1 VGIHFFDTVH
11 MHMASRVRG
20 NVTALESCAEAD
32 ALGRP
37 LGQLRISVTDRCNFR
52 CTYCMPKAVFGA
64 NHRFLPRAEVL
75 SFEEIERLARIL
87 SGLGVEK
94 VRLTGGEPTL
104 RRDLPQ
110 LVRRLAG
117 ITGLREIN
125 LTTNGSR
132 LVPLARP
139 LKSAGLTRVTVSL
152 DSLDDN
158 TFRAMNEVDFP
169 VGRVLDGI
177 EAVRGAGFDNVKVNT
192 VVKRGVNDHGIVDIA
207 RQFRGTGITIRFI
220 EFMDVG
226 LSNGWRMKDVVP
238 AEEILARIGGEFPVE
253 PLSDQYR
260 GQVAERFR
268 YLDGGGEIGIIAS
281 VTRPFCGDCS
291 RLRLSADGRLYT
303 CLFGAVS
310 HDLRSLIRGR
320 ATDSE
325 IERRIQT
332 IWGQRT
338 DRYSERRQEE
348 TISVASDKRA
358 EMSYIGG

>member
-1 VGIHFFDTVH
+1 
-11 MHMASRVRG
+11 MHMVTRVRG
-20 NVTALESCAEAD
+20 NATAHEGSAEAD

-37 LGQLRISVTDRCNFR
+37 LHQLRISVTDRCNFR
-52 CTYCMPKAVFGA
+52 CTYCMPKAVFGP
-64 NHRFLPRAEVL
+64 NHRFLPRADVL
-75 SFEEIERLARIL
+75 SFEEIERLTRIL
-87 SGLGVEK
+87 AGVGVEK

-110 LVRRLAG
+110 LAGMLAG
-117 ITGLREIN
+117 IAGLREIN

-139 LKSAGLTRVTVSL
+139 LKEAGLTRVTVSL

-158 TFRAMNEVDFP
+158 TFRAMNDADFP

-177 EAVRGAGFDNVKVNT
+177 EAVREVGFDNIKVNT
-192 VVKRGVNDHGIVDIA
+192 VVKRGVNDDGIVDIA
-207 RQFRGTGITIRFI
+207 RHFRGTGVTVRFI

-226 LSNGWRMKDVVP
+226 ASNGWRTKDVVT
-238 AEEILARIGGEFPVE
+238 AEEILARIDSAFPVE
-253 PLSDQYR
+253 PLRNQYR

-268 YLDGGGEIGIIAS
+268 YRDGAGEIGVIAS

-310 HDLRSLIRGR
+310 HDVRCLLRGE
-320 ATDSE
+320 ATDVE
-325 IERRIQT
+325 IEQRIRS
-332 IWGQRT
+332 IWGHRT
-338 DRYSERRQEE
+338 DRYSERRRES
-348 TISVASDKRA
+348 TASVVSDKRV